1 MLGPAASFAVGMT
14 RKNWLWQ
21 GKRMTDWTRRLQL
34 IPLIASNAFCRARA
48 FQNAFIKLP
57 QLFSGRGLEMAAFV
71 ETQKSH

>member
-34 IPLIASNAFCRARA
+34 IPLIASNAFSIYDCG
-48 FQNAFIKLP
+48 KLIFC
-57 QLFSGRGLEMAAFV
+57 LNRKKVS
-71 ETQKSH
+71 ETDLIDT